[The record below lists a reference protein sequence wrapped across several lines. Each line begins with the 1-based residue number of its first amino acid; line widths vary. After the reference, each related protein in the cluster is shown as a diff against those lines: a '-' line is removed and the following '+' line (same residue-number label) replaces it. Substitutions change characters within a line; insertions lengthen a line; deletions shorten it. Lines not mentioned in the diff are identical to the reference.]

1 MWHEA
6 RRQEKLIRSQMID
19 SVKRNERRKQ
29 FYENV
34 VSIPYLFPG
43 GLLGLGSGAGGGK
56 HSKGER
62 VKLEGQLCQPFSSP
76 WKMLKSL
83 AKRKAALLCHS
94 RRDAEAH
101 GYGPNDSTFISCYL
115 LAWPLLPWIA

>member
-34 VSIPYLFPG
+34 RKDPEQFMQVHG
-43 GLLGLGSGAGGGK
+43 RK
-56 HSKGER
+56 
-62 VKLEGQLCQPFSSP
+62 CQIHMDP
-76 WKMLKSL
+76 
-83 AKRKAALLCHS
+83 AVARA
-94 RRDAEAH
+94 AEASSILCAFNISNLLVFCIKHTSHH
-101 GYGPNDSTFISCYL
+101 GFN
-115 LAWPLLPWIA
+115 PLNIFFVV